1 MSEALLLGHGPGAT
15 PPAQMAAG
23 AVSAARHGWLD
34 ATMSVTLLAPPGAR
48 WADEAAVRDW
58 ARRSWLELAGPAD
71 DGGAPP
77 APFAWRAGRG
87 ATAAVGATWSVGE
100 ALDGARALQGLRSL
114 APLWAGVL
122 AHWSA
127 LPVAAG
133 AARLIVAEGRALTVI
148 DCADG
153 VPQQWSTAAPMG
165 GAAPGLLSLCAGA
178 PGGVWVAGHSL
189 PGALPAGVQAVPGL
203 GSPSQAPEALLR
215 ALREQLPEAGRVEP
229 ALRRAPPLSPRVGLA
244 LLGTALLVLLVA
256 VATAWDTR
264 QAWQAA
270 QARAEARQRVADT
283 QARQRQGGDA
293 AEAAARQRL
302 QLAAARAAAR
312 RRAAGARGRGRVTGR
327 GPGRGAPHRR
337 AARRGRGCGAAQ
349 RDAGCSVSR
358 PFRDRRAAGGGLAM
372 TAAPGSGGRVLR
384 PFDPAWL
391 RLAASPGGRAAV
403 AAALVLLAALAVVA
417 VLEPHW
423 RAAAAQLDAQRPAL
437 RTEPVAPAWPAASD
451 HASRVSALL
460 GLARRHGIG
469 VRGLREDAAPA
480 GATAGPA
487 VVWRAVSLSAE
498 GRYADL
504 RGFAASALAS
514 DAALALDSLVL
525 QRPDLGQGVLRAE
538 FGFAFGHAAPETA
551 AGPSPTRTPGRAR

>member
-1 MSEALLLGHGPGAT
+1 
-15 PPAQMAAG
+15 
-23 AVSAARHGWLD
+23 VSAARHGWLD

-77 APFAWRAGRG
+77 APVAWRAGRG
-87 ATAAVGATWSVGE
+87 AIAAVGATWSVGE

-189 PGALPAGVQAVPGL
+189 PGDLPAGVQAVPGL
-203 GSPSQAPEALLR
+203 GSPSQAPEALLQ
-215 ALREQLPEAGRVEP
+215 ALREQLPDASRVEP

-244 LLGTALLVLLVA
+244 LLGTAMLVLLVA

-270 QARAEARQRVADT
+270 QARAEARQRVADA

-302 QLAAARAAAR
+302 QQPWGARWAAAE
-312 RRAAGARGRGRVTGR
+312 
-327 GPGRGAPHRR
+327 
-337 AARRGRGCGAAQ
+337 AAQ
-349 RDAGCSVSR
+349 PD
-358 PFRDRRAAGGGLAM
+358 GGG
-372 TAAPGSGGRVLR
+372 
-384 PFDPAWL
+384 WL
-391 RLAASPGGRAAV
+391 RLEQRRDAAR
-403 AAALVLLAALAVVA
+403 LVLVGEAESPAEALAVARRIAAQPGVA
-417 VLEPHW
+417 EAVVLRSETQ
-423 RAAAAQLDAQRPAL
+423 AAA
-437 RTEPVAPAWPAASD
+437 
-451 HASRVSALL
+451 SR
-460 GLARRHGIG
+460 ARFEIG
-469 VRGLREDAAPA
+469 VRL
-480 GATAGPA
+480 
-487 VVWRAVSLSAE
+487 AE
-498 GRYADL
+498 
-504 RGFAASALAS
+504 AL
-514 DAALALDSLVL
+514 
-525 QRPDLGQGVLRAE
+525 P
-538 FGFAFGHAAPETA
+538 
-551 AGPSPTRTPGRAR
+551 